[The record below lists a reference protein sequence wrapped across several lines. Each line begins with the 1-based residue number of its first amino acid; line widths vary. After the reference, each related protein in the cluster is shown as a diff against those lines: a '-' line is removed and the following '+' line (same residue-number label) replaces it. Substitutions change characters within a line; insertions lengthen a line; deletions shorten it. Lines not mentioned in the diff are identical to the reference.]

1 MATKTTEWRP
11 GPTVC
16 RCCLAEG
23 CYKDISTEYF
33 WMGKRE
39 VYAEMLAN
47 TFDLSIAYS
56 QSGGPYSN
64 SRLICEPCIS
74 RLRDAADFKRQ
85 VVECEKTFLQHLDP
99 SCSADTVVN
108 VSAVVPLEDD
118 REVKIEG
125 VKVERLGSEDE
136 LDDSANFNNDDDDD
150 DDLDDQPLT
159 KLASKCSKKDSV
171 DLLDIIDNAKVAD
184 KRKSTVKVKA
194 TPVKKVKMKKEAK
207 ATASKAKPEKKKKG
221 STLELRR
228 SGTQSKSNVVL
239 VYQSPQRRNAELILK
254 HSTAY
259 PFKTRFSRIL
269 CAYCHTEYEYLT
281 ELKYHMEC
289 DHPNPDFKNVFYR
302 MKGNLIKIDISNLK
316 CKICC
321 KSFPNVVNLMR
332 HFSQEHD
339 LPVKLNSCNG
349 VIPFKF
355 SEKKWICV
363 ACDKSYSAFV
373 DLKRHVI
380 THFMKYNCDKCG
392 TTFITRHALRDHQR
406 QVKCYRI
413 AYKPRNGRVMRPRSN
428 AEIIL
433 QCSSAYPFRTWMSN
447 LNCVFCRVKTRDPI
461 VFRSH
466 MASHHAS
473 YDVQSAFYKKLGKA
487 FLNVDITDLRCKL
500 CFTAIDN
507 FEDLIDHLKNI
518 HRQPIR
524 SDAQFGLLPFKLN
537 DGSTWNCAICS
548 NQFKNFSSLKK
559 HTHSHFQNYVCDTCG
574 EGFITESAMIS
585 HTKIPHENKYNC
597 SRCVATFSSLQERNA
612 HVKTQHTSTPYLCG
626 YCKDKPRFATWE
638 IRKKHL
644 LEVHNYGTG
653 EDNYECTLCQKTFK
667 SRSGK
672 YNHMSRVHRIIR
684 ESELS
689 FTCACCSRA
698 FTSQLF
704 LDKHIA
710 KKHGDL

>member
-221 STLELRR
+221 SDSSAEKENGGIPTEQLTE
-228 SGTQSKSNVVL
+228 
-239 VYQSPQRRNAELILK
+239 RNARVLNDVERSLETRRKNTMLLLEYSKICPFRWTKRNLYLCFYCGQQFSDPDTLRAHNSLE
-254 HSTAY
+254 HSTPSLTQIKY
-259 PFKTRFSRIL
+259 ELFK
-269 CAYCHTEYEYLT
+269 HKKH
-281 ELKYHMEC
+281 EL
-289 DHPNPDFKNVFYR
+289 
-302 MKGNLIKIDISNLK
+302 
-316 CKICC
+316 
-321 KSFPNVVNLMR
+321 
-332 HFSQEHD
+332 
-339 LPVKLNSCNG
+339 VK
-349 VIPFKF
+349 
-355 SEKKWICV
+355 
-363 ACDKSYSAFV
+363 
-373 DLKRHVI
+373 
-380 THFMKYNCDKCG
+380 
-392 TTFITRHALRDHQR
+392 
-406 QVKCYRI
+406 
-413 AYKPRNGRVMRPRSN
+413 
-428 AEIIL
+428 
-433 QCSSAYPFRTWMSN
+433 
-447 LNCVFCRVKTRDPI
+447 
-461 VFRSH
+461 
-466 MASHHAS
+466 
-473 YDVQSAFYKKLGKA
+473 
-487 FLNVDITDLRCKL
+487 VDITDIGCKL
-500 CFTAIDN
+500 CDEPLQDITS
-507 FEDLIDHLKNI
+507 LKYHLSERHDKNI
-518 HRQPIR
+518 DTSSNDGI
-524 SDAQFGLLPFKLN
+524 LPFKITMNTFLCTICGQRCDEFKSLN
-537 DGSTWNCAICS
+537 HHMNV
-548 NQFKNFSSLKK
+548 
-559 HTHSHFQNYVCDTCG
+559 HFQNYICEQCG
-574 EGFITESAMIS
+574 TGFITSDRLRTHS
-585 HTKIPHENKYNC
+585 LSHENGAVACEECEKVFRSTIAKNEHYATVHKQVRRHRCPHCTETFRNYFQRNKHVASVHGLKLKEFKCNLCPKVFTLSGKLGVHVRTVHLKLKRFACNVCEWKFYSKSELQDHMVRHGGERKFQCSVCKKAYARKYTLREHMRIHDNDRRFVCPECGRSFVQNC
-597 SRCVATFSSLQERNA
+597 SLKHHARV
-612 HVKTQHTSTPYLCG
+612 QHPGTVLKAGVSYQ
-626 YCKDKPRFATWE
+626 DVIPRE
-638 IRKKHL
+638 
-644 LEVHNYGTG
+644 
-653 EDNYECTLCQKTFK
+653 
-667 SRSGK
+667 
-672 YNHMSRVHRIIR
+672 
-684 ESELS
+684 
-689 FTCACCSRA
+689 
-698 FTSQLF
+698 
-704 LDKHIA
+704 
-710 KKHGDL
+710 